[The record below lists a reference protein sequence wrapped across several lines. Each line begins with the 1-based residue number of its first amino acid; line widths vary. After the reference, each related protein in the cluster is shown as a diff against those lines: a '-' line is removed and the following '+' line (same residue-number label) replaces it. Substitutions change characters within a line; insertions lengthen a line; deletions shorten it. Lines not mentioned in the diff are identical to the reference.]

1 MASGNKLSDKKVM
14 WVEDDQ
20 FLSEMIAKKL
30 RDEGAELQFAGNGTE
45 AMEILSGDYKPDI
58 LLLDILLPEMSGFEV
73 LEKIKSEKR
82 LQDVPVILFSNLG
95 QQEDI
100 DKGYSLGADKFLV
113 KATVD
118 LNGVI
123 DEINELLE
131 EKAAGKKR
139 AQPKEESQ
147 AAQPSGQVDSQG
159 EQSSD
164 SSEER

>member
-1 MASGNKLSDKKVM
+1 MAERNKLSGKKVM

-30 RDEGAELQFAGNGTE
+30 REQGAELQFAGNGTE
-45 AMEILSGDYKPDI
+45 AMEILDGDYAPDI

-73 LEKIKSEKR
+73 LGKIKQDQQLK
-82 LQDVPVILFSNLG
+82 DVPVILFSNLG

-123 DEINELLE
+123 DEIQELLE
-131 EKAAGKKR
+131 KGHTSDGPMISED
-139 AQPKEESQ
+139 SQ
-147 AAQPSGQVDSQG
+147 AAQPSDDALQ
-159 EQSSD
+159 E
-164 SSEER
+164 